1 MEPRGGGGEEDRVDP
16 RGCLYS
22 AARLAGCMGILYI
35 LMFLAI
41 LMAAAISLLFF
52 R

>member
-1 MEPRGGGGEEDRVDP
+1 MEPRGGGGGEDGVDP
-16 RGCLYS
+16 RGCLYW
-22 AARLAGCMGILYI
+22 AARFAGCMSILYI
-35 LMFLAI
+35 MMFLAI

>member
-16 RGCLYS
+16 RGCLFS
-22 AARLAGCMGILYI
+22 AARLVGCFSILYI

-41 LMAAAISLLFF
+41 VMAAVISLLFF